1 MLGAG
6 VRDRLA
12 IVEERVNE
20 AKSRAGVLKKK
31 LENLDRERQTVIT
44 WARTGK
50 ITEKDLA
57 LQLSEIE
64 ERREAYQEDYERA
77 LEIQARKAEEF
88 DAQRLAVEFCQKVS
102 HKLEWLSSEPLTEEK
117 LKQRRELAKI
127 LLHQVWINNKGEI
140 RIEGRIPQVEPDFE
154 YALPR

>member
-12 IVEERVNE
+12 ILEERVNE

-31 LENLDRERQTVIT
+31 LENLDQERQTVIT

-64 ERREAYQEDYERA
+64 ERQEAYQEDYERA
-77 LEIQARKAEEF
+77 LEIQARKAEDF
-88 DAQRLAVEFCQKVS
+88 DGQRFAVEFCQKVS
-102 HKLEWLSSEPLTEEK
+102 HKLQWLSSEPLTEEK

-127 LLHQVWINNKGEI
+127 LLRRVWINNKGEI
-140 RIEGRIPQVEPDFE
+140 RMEGRIPQLETDFE
-154 YALPR
+154 YALPQ